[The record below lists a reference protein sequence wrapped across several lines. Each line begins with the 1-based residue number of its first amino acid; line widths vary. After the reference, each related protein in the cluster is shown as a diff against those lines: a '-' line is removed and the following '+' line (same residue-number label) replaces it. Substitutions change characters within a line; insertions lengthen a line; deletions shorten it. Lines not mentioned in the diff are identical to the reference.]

1 MTYSVYVQLLKNDV
15 IYHNYSVD
23 GGTWPLNVRECGARL
38 RSAFRL
44 PSWVKNGP
52 YPPVD
57 RRVQPLLYEL
67 QASDSSTNVLPENEP
82 ESQIDQRLRDVFNT
96 TLSDCVS
103 LRNAI
108 ISDYLCNKSSSK
120 ESFLAV
126 MVRNAMCPAS
136 NHYLVDEDACV
147 ALPRHGTGVFSPLL
161 KYMQMDIRVPLM
173 VSVGMEVSCSLHPDG
188 DEPEAHE
195 SNNAN
200 GHAAGTNGNGSGG
213 GESNGDDHGT
223 PEHSGGE
230 KQHSEGTDGQHGD
243 EKETSS
249 TSSSKPRSFAGPGLS
264 TFMAMCN
271 RPVYVEVPE
280 EEPEE
285 DQRCRAELDAH
296 VLAYSTSK
304 PLPRTSALPIL
315 CMAEETSL
323 PVHMSSMLYQ
333 RHVWQVSEPL
343 IGLAFS
349 KTGSSVRVYFGWL
362 DKQSDSGRILP
373 QVHLGCIEQYSDIN
387 VSDPCAALALCQY
400 LLCLADCA
408 SEVRNAACRAASAD
422 SDEIRQGSVLQWRL
436 DACIEKLT
444 AVLVRDRRE
453 RILAWIEGS
462 SHKAAEGFGNMAP
475 KSTKSS
481 APTSASKSR
490 KKSLDALSSPPSATS
505 ETQSSIPSINAPD
518 GDGGSRVG
526 SVEIPKHLS
535 CSDFARKAA
544 DNDALLILN
553 WLFDRKAVLRS
564 VLSDEVVQDEH
575 KMITEFMW
583 PREWVEVDDMSP
595 VDSAHKSLRQDLYD
609 QVRLHL
615 KKAGTGAKELVDVP
629 PDVKSMLV
637 SSFSAIFQ
645 ACANAQVKAHYPGS
659 VAEVSW
665 RHDNDRLFFDFF
677 TGKGGEGYTLS
688 PGTPKVTPEAPPA
701 DPDKPLPFP
710 SLERMLQFPRNI
722 FVDLDK
728 SAETEAEDFAEYV
741 KKTQGMENKRVGDWT
756 EANLGPSTAAQRRQL
771 AIRQEL
777 DDSHYVMGE
786 AYDWMTR
793 WRRLELL
800 TRMGQAPHQGKCDA
814 LGTLHVP
821 IAVAEELLKTIRLA
835 NLAPYATPYESQ
847 QSPQSRPDA
856 LSPPQTKRNSN
867 TIEGGTNHTYIMVAS
882 TKCPSRAIHNHLC
895 EERKGSVS
903 SLIESL
909 KGLAFDCKDS
919 SESAILE
926 LPLIVIEY
934 KKASYSQ
941 TQGENQHRLY
951 FTALLRFL
959 EAIGITDYPIYS
971 VLAEGPQA
979 TLSSARI
986 NDGVVHIFERHTLSF
1001 DISTA
1006 IGAWHYATVLCRI
1019 AIEQSKE
1026 LYRRFTQIKDNLVA
1040 RLQNEELDVHLKWT
1054 HAMQVKE
1061 VLDKGEIL
1069 LSSSRKKS

>member
-1 MTYSVYVQLLKNDV
+1 MTYSAYVQLLKDDV
-15 IYHNYSVD
+15 VSHNHSVD
-23 GGTWPLNVRECGARL
+23 GETWPLNVRECGARL
-38 RSAFRL
+38 QSAFRL

-57 RRVQPLLYEL
+57 PRVQPLLHEL

-126 MVRNAMCPAS
+126 MVRNAMCPVS

-173 VSVGMEVSCSLHPDG
+173 VSVGMEVSCSLHPDR
-188 DEPEAHE
+188 DESEAHE

-349 KTGSSVRVYFGWL
+349 KTGSSIRVYFGWL

-373 QVHLGCIEQYSDIN
+373 QVHLGCIEQYSDID
-387 VSDPCAALALCQY
+387 VSDPCAALSLCRY

-408 SEVRNAACRAASAD
+408 SEVRNAACREASAD

-462 SHKAAEGFGNMAP
+462 GHKAAEGFGNMAP

-553 WLFDRKAVLRS
+553 WLFDRKAALRS

-583 PREWVEVDDMSP
+583 PREWVKVDDMSP
-595 VDSAHKSLRQDLYD
+595 VDSAHESLRQDLYD

-637 SSFSAIFQ
+637 GSFSAIFQ

-677 TGKGGEGYTLS
+677 TGKAGEGYTLS
-688 PGTPKVTPEAPPA
+688 PGTPKVTAEAPPA

-710 SLERMLQFPRNI
+710 SLERMLQFPRSI

-728 SAETEAEDFAEYV
+728 SAETEAEDFAKYV
-741 KKTQGMENKRVGDWT
+741 EKTQGMEDKRVVGDWT

-771 AIRQEL
+771 AILQEVE
-777 DDSHYVMGE
+777 DSQYVVAE
-786 AYDWMTR
+786 AYKWMVR

-800 TRMGQAPHQGKCDA
+800 TRMGQAPKQGQCDA
-814 LGTLHVP
+814 LGTLRVP
-821 IAVAEELLKTIRLA
+821 IAAAEELLKTIRLA
-835 NLAPYATPYESQ
+835 NLVPYATS
-847 QSPQSRPDA
+847 
-856 LSPPQTKRNSN
+856 
-867 TIEGGTNHTYIMVAS
+867 
-882 TKCPSRAIHNHLC
+882 
-895 EERKGSVS
+895 
-903 SLIESL
+903 
-909 KGLAFDCKDS
+909 
-919 SESAILE
+919 
-926 LPLIVIEY
+926 
-934 KKASYSQ
+934 
-941 TQGENQHRLY
+941 
-951 FTALLRFL
+951 
-959 EAIGITDYPIYS
+959 
-971 VLAEGPQA
+971 
-979 TLSSARI
+979 
-986 NDGVVHIFERHTLSF
+986 
-1001 DISTA
+1001 
-1006 IGAWHYATVLCRI
+1006 
-1019 AIEQSKE
+1019 
-1026 LYRRFTQIKDNLVA
+1026 
-1040 RLQNEELDVHLKWT
+1040 
-1054 HAMQVKE
+1054 
-1061 VLDKGEIL
+1061 
-1069 LSSSRKKS
+1069 

>member
-1 MTYSVYVQLLKNDV
+1 MTYSMYVQLLKDDV
-15 IYHNYSVD
+15 VYHNHSVD
-23 GGTWPLNVRECGARL
+23 GETWPLNVRECGARL
-38 RSAFRL
+38 QSAFRL

-57 RRVQPLLYEL
+57 PRVQPLLYEL

-103 LRNAI
+103 LRNVI

-147 ALPRHGTGVFSPLL
+147 ALPRHGTGVFNPLL

-173 VSVGMEVSCSLHPDG
+173 VSVGMEVSCSLHPDR
-188 DEPEAHE
+188 DESEAHE
-195 SNNAN
+195 ANNAN

-213 GESNGDDHGT
+213 GESNGDNHGM
-223 PEHSGGE
+223 PEHSGGG
-230 KQHSEGTDGQHGD
+230 KPNGEGTDGQHGD

-296 VLAYSTSK
+296 VLAHSTSK

-349 KTGSSVRVYFGWL
+349 KTGSFVRVYFGWL

-387 VSDPCAALALCQY
+387 VSDPCAALSLCRY
-400 LLCLADCA
+400 LICLADCA

-453 RILAWIEGS
+453 RIMTWIEGS
-462 SHKAAEGFGNMAP
+462 SYKAAEGFGNMAP

-518 GDGGSRVG
+518 GDGGSRAG

-535 CSDFARKAA
+535 CSEKAA

-564 VLSDEVVQDEH
+564 VLSDQVVQDEY

-583 PREWVEVDDMSP
+583 PREWVKVENMSP
-595 VDSAHKSLRQDLYD
+595 VDPAHKSLRQDLYD

-637 SSFSAIFQ
+637 GSFSAIFQ

-677 TGKGGEGYTLS
+677 TGKVGEGYTLF

-728 SAETEAEDFAEYV
+728 SAETEAGRFARFVRTTQVMEDEQVA
-741 KKTQGMENKRVGDWT
+741 QWA

-800 TRMGQAPHQGKCDA
+800 TRMGQAPKQGKCDA
-814 LGTLHVP
+814 LGTLRVP
-821 IAVAEELLKTIRLA
+821 IAAAEELLKTIRLA
-835 NLAPYATPYESQ
+835 NLVPYATSYESQ
-847 QSPQSRPDA
+847 QSPQPRPDS
-856 LSPPQTKRNSN
+856 LSPPQSKQGS
-867 TIEGGTNHTYIMVAS
+867 GTPKDHTYAMVAS
-882 TKCPSRAIHNHLC
+882 TTCPSRAIHNLLC
-895 EERKGSVS
+895 EERKDCSPFMSGTQALYRGVDATTIRGVVLSVS
-903 SLIESL
+903 QI
-909 KGLAFDCKDS
+909 C
-919 SESAILE
+919 
-926 LPLIVIEY
+926 
-934 KKASYSQ
+934 
-941 TQGENQHRLY
+941 LY
-951 FTALLRFL
+951 
-959 EAIGITDYPIYS
+959 D
-971 VLAEGPQA
+971 
-979 TLSSARI
+979 
-986 NDGVVHIFERHTLSF
+986 
-1001 DISTA
+1001 
-1006 IGAWHYATVLCRI
+1006 
-1019 AIEQSKE
+1019 
-1026 LYRRFTQIKDNLVA
+1026 
-1040 RLQNEELDVHLKWT
+1040 
-1054 HAMQVKE
+1054 QVK
-1061 VLDKGEIL
+1061 
-1069 LSSSRKKS
+1069 

>member
-1 MTYSVYVQLLKNDV
+1 
-15 IYHNYSVD
+15 
-23 GGTWPLNVRECGARL
+23 
-38 RSAFRL
+38 
-44 PSWVKNGP
+44 
-52 YPPVD
+52 
-57 RRVQPLLYEL
+57 
-67 QASDSSTNVLPENEP
+67 
-82 ESQIDQRLRDVFNT
+82 
-96 TLSDCVS
+96 
-103 LRNAI
+103 
-108 ISDYLCNKSSSK
+108 
-120 ESFLAV
+120 

-147 ALPRHGTGVFSPLL
+147 ALPRHGTGVFNPLL

-173 VSVGMEVSCSLHPDG
+173 VSVGMEVSCSLHPDR

-195 SNNAN
+195 ANNAN

-213 GESNGDDHGT
+213 GESNGDNHGT
-223 PEHSGGE
+223 PEHSGGG
-230 KQHSEGTDGQHGD
+230 KPNGEGTDGQHGD

-304 PLPRTSALPIL
+304 PLPRTSVLPVL

-349 KTGSSVRVYFGWL
+349 ETGSSVRVYFGWL

-373 QVHLGCIEQYSDIN
+373 QVHLGCIEQYSDIDL
-387 VSDPCAALALCQY
+387 SDPCAALSLCRY

-408 SEVRNAACRAASAD
+408 SKVRNAACQAASAV

-453 RILAWIEGS
+453 RIMMWVEGS
-462 SHKAAEGFGNMAP
+462 GYKAAEGFGNMAP

-505 ETQSSIPSINAPD
+505 ETQSSIPSIIAPD
-518 GDGGSRVG
+518 GDGGSRAG
-526 SVEIPKHLS
+526 SFKIPKHLS

-544 DNDALLILN
+544 DNNAILIFN
-553 WLFDRKAVLRS
+553 WLFDRKAILRS
-564 VLSDEVVQDEH
+564 VLSDQVVQKEY
-575 KMITEFMW
+575 KIKTEFMW
-583 PREWVEVDDMSP
+583 PREWVEVDDMP
-595 VDSAHKSLRQDLYD
+595 RVDRGCESLRKDLYD
-609 QVRLHL
+609 QVRLL
-615 KKAGTGAKELVDVP
+615 SKEVGAGAKELVDVP
-629 PDVKSMLV
+629 SDVKSMLV
-637 SSFSAIFQ
+637 GNFSAIFQ

-677 TGKGGEGYTLS
+677 TGKAGEGYTLF

-701 DPDKPLPFP
+701 HPDKPLSFP

-722 FVDLDK
+722 FVDLNE
-728 SAETEAEDFAEYV
+728 SAELEAVGFTEVVTRAQV
-741 KKTQGMENKRVGDWT
+741 KENEQVVQWA
-756 EANLGPSTAAQRRQL
+756 EANVVPSTAAQRRL
-771 AIRQEL
+771 AAVRQETR
-777 DDSHYVMGE
+777 DGQYVGDR
-786 AYDWMTR
+786 AIDWMDQCRR
-793 WRRLELL
+793 WELL

-814 LGTLHVP
+814 LGTLRIP

-847 QSPQSRPDA
+847 HSPQSRPDS
-856 LSPPQTKRNSN
+856 LSPPDNKQGASTPK
-867 TIEGGTNHTYIMVAS
+867 GTNHTYAMVAS
-882 TKCPSRAIHNHLC
+882 TTCPSRAIHNRFR
-895 EERKGSVS
+895 EERKDPVS
-903 SLIESL
+903 LLTETL
-909 KGLAFDCKDS
+909 KGLGFDCKVKSDS

-934 KKASYSQ
+934 KKASYSE

-951 FTALLRFL
+951 CTALLRFL

-986 NDGVVHIFERHTLSF
+986 RNGVVHIFERHTLSF

-1019 AIEQSKE
+1019 AIQQSKE
-1026 LYRRFTQIKDNLVA
+1026 LYTRFLQIKDSLIV
-1040 RLQNEELDVHLKWT
+1040 RLQNGKLDAHLQWT
-1054 HAMQVKE
+1054 QAMQLQELLEKKE
-1061 VLDKGEIL
+1061 ISLPD
-1069 LSSSRKKS
+1069 SKKKDSKDAA